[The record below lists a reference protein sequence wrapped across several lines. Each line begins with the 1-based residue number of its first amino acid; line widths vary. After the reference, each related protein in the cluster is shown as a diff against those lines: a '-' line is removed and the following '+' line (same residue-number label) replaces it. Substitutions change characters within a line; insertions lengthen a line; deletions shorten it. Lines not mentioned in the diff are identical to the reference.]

1 MLKLRP
7 LTLALIFVITAG
19 VFSAAAQAKGSSS
32 ETEKSILAFYD
43 SYAEDLRQER
53 REAIANRYD
62 RRGVYL
68 MGNGSKRLQ
77 TFEQIKD
84 TYLTK
89 WSGPKSFEWK
99 DLSVDIISKDA
110 AAVVGKFV
118 WTTKDG
124 KAFNFSYTGVLIK
137 QKGEWRIRIEDESMA
152 PPNPGN

>member
-7 LTLALIFVITAG
+7 LTLALIIVITAG
-19 VFSAAAQAKGSSS
+19 VFSSVAQAKASSS

-84 TYLTK
+84 SYLTK
-89 WSGPKSFEWK
+89 WSGPGSFEWK

-110 AAVVGKFV
+110 AAVVGKFM
-118 WTTKDG
+118 WTAKDG

-137 QKGEWRIRIEDESMA
+137 HKGEWRIRIEDESMA
-152 PPNPGN
+152 PPSPGN